1 MNIIVLVVAAWIA
14 LGMDVGLRDAF
25 QLGERDIAPRFAI
38 ILLAFV
44 GAWARRHHVMWF
56 GLLLGLA
63 VDLLTNVPM
72 TTGDTATVLGPN
84 AIGYLVGGYTA
95 YILRAWMYRK
105 HALAIAFLSAAAA
118 LVAAVISLAMLKARA
133 AYDPVMLGSASAE
146 LGVRAATALYTG
158 VFAVPV
164 AMGLNWV
171 RPVFRFPVQ
180 GRMGGGGGR

>member
-1 MNIIVLVVAAWIA
+1 MNFLVLAVAAWVA

-25 QLGERDIAPRFAI
+25 QLGDRDIAPRFAI

-44 GAWARRHHVMWF
+44 AAWARRRHVLWF
-56 GLLLGLA
+56 SLILGLL
-63 VDLLTNVPM
+63 VDLLTNIPL
-72 TTGDTATVLGPN
+72 TTGDTATAVGPN

-95 YILRAWMYRK
+95 FILRAWMYRK

-118 LVAAVISLAMLKARA
+118 LVSAVITLAMLKARA
-133 AYDPVMLGSASAE
+133 AYDPVMMGSATSE

-158 VFAVPV
+158 VVAVPV

-171 RPVFRFPVQ
+171 RPVFRFPVP
-180 GRMGGGGGR
+180 GRMGGR